1 MPKHECKKCN
11 YTTNRLSNW
20 NRHILTDK
28 HLRKRDYVCTNCG
41 KPYKY
46 LSGLSRHNF
55 KCPRNI
61 QSHLDI
67 LTNKIDAQDDK
78 ISKLLTTIGN
88 TKPSTVNNN
97 VQINLFLNTE
107 CKNAMNLNEFID
119 SLSLS
124 IDDLHY
130 TRDNGHVKGITQ
142 IIVKNLNGL
151 NPNERPIHCS
161 NKNKLE
167 FYVKDAD
174 KWGPDINNQRIDDS
188 IDSVSQK
195 QGKKIKEWETFHPRW
210 SETDQGID
218 EYLMMVKEVLGDNN
232 VSKSKKNIKKELG
245 ESIHINKLIT

>member
-1 MPKHECKKCN
+1 MPKHECKKCK

-28 HLRKRDYVCTNCG
+28 HLRKRDYVCANCG

-88 TKPSTVNNN
+88 TKPSTVNN
-97 VQINLFLNTE
+97 
-107 CKNAMNLNEFID
+107 
-119 SLSLS
+119 
-124 IDDLHY
+124 
-130 TRDNGHVKGITQ
+130 
-142 IIVKNLNGL
+142 
-151 NPNERPIHCS
+151 PNERPIHCS

-167 FYVKDAD
+167 FYVKAAD

-195 QGKKIKEWETFHPRW
+195 QGKKIKEWETFHPQW

-232 VSKSKKNIKKELG
+232 VSKTKQNIKKELG